1 MLGAGTMG
9 AGMTVAFARAGSL
22 VRLVARRSASLE
34 SARRRMTESLAL
46 LDEAGLL
53 GEETPEAIL
62 ARVRGHDDLESTDFH
77 VDLIVE
83 SIPED
88 VDQKVD
94 LLRRVEDLAPDTA
107 ILASNTSSVSLKAL
121 AGGLRRPQLFAGY
134 HWFNPPE
141 LVELVEIVA
150 APETDAEVVRAL
162 TRWSRGIEKRP
173 VVLSHDIEGFVA
185 NRLQYA
191 LIREAYALVEQ
202 GVCSLADVDEVMKSG
217 LGPRWAAIGPFET
230 MDLAGLDVH
239 EAVARGLFPSLST
252 ATQPP
257 EVVRDLVAQG
267 ALGTKSGRGLR
278 GPYDEPAIA
287 ELTRRRARILTALSR
302 LRAEDS

>member
-1 MLGAGTMG
+1 RPVGCLPGRPRPQAVSEHWDRDVPEVVAVLGAGTMG

-94 LLRRVEDLAPDTA
+94 LLRRVED
-107 ILASNTSSVSLKAL
+107 
-121 AGGLRRPQLFAGY
+121 R
-134 HWFNPPE
+134 
-141 LVELVEIVA
+141 
-150 APETDAEVVRAL
+150 
-162 TRWSRGIEKRP
+162 
-173 VVLSHDIEGFVA
+173 
-185 NRLQYA
+185 
-191 LIREAYALVEQ
+191 
-202 GVCSLADVDEVMKSG
+202 
-217 LGPRWAAIGPFET
+217 
-230 MDLAGLDVH
+230 
-239 EAVARGLFPSLST
+239 
-252 ATQPP
+252 
-257 EVVRDLVAQG
+257 
-267 ALGTKSGRGLR
+267 
-278 GPYDEPAIA
+278 
-287 ELTRRRARILTALSR
+287 
-302 LRAEDS
+302 